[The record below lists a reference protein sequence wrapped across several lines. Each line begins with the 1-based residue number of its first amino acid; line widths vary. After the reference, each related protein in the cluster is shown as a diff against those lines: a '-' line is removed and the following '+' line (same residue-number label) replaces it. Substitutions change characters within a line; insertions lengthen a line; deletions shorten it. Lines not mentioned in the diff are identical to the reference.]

1 MPFPFWGISAGMPSD
16 ASLPLTTIC
25 AFLLV
30 LARISGAIVFV
41 PIPGVSASPQP
52 VRIILA
58 LSFTMSLFPLWPVV
72 AVMPGI
78 GLLTGWLVAEAALGV
93 TVGLVVSFLAEAF
106 GVFGQMVGL
115 QAGYSFASTIDPTTQ
130 ADSSIF
136 VVLSQSIAG
145 LLFFALGLHREVL
158 RLFARSLE
166 TTPPGSFVI
175 TPASTEALIQ
185 LGSTIFSTG
194 IRLAFP
200 VVALMIMVDI
210 ALALLGRINSQL
222 QLGSLTFPV
231 KMLAG
236 LAVVSAMA
244 AIFPSIYQAYAER
257 LFGVLPALTGH

>member
-1 MPFPFWGISAGMPSD
+1 MPSE
-16 ASLPLTTIC
+16 ASVPLTTIY

-41 PIPGVSASPQP
+41 PIPGFSAGPEP

-58 LSFTMSLFPLWPVV
+58 LSFTMSLFPVWPAVTVV
-72 AVMPGI
+72 PGI
-78 GLLTGWLVAEAALGV
+78 GLLAGWLVSEAALGI
-93 TVGLVVSFLAEAF
+93 TVGLVVSFLSEAF

-130 ADSSIF
+130 ADSGIF
-136 VVLSQSIAG
+136 IILAQTISG

-166 TTPPGSFVI
+166 NIPPGTFAI
-175 TPASTEALIQ
+175 TAAHADALIR

-194 IRLAFP
+194 VRLAFP
-200 VVALMIMVDI
+200 VVALMVMVDI
-210 ALALLGRINSQL
+210 ALALLGRINAQL
-222 QLGSLTFPV
+222 QLGSLTFPA

-236 LAVVSAMA
+236 LAIVSAMA
-244 AIFPSIYQAYAER
+244 AIFPTICQAYAER
-257 LFGVLPALTGH
+257 LFGALPALMGR